1 MTLSQTFM
9 SMTGILS
16 RLKRSLLINIS
27 PFQLL
32 ITPILL
38 LLFLFPI
45 ELIIKYLKTTGPT
58 RSDTITSDFMPIRL
72 KSYFQGVVGGVNGV
86 FTNQYG
92 FRGQPDFPRS
102 RPHNE
107 LRILSLGDSI
117 GFGYGI
123 DTEETYSRKI
133 ENLLNLE
140 KQVRLINAAGQGYS
154 PSSYLSYLIEE
165 GFSFEPNLIMVQMEP
180 SNDVTDEALI
190 RLVVGKNLVPKVRG
204 GRYTVTWD
212 GNLLGSIIL
221 GPYFYEQSYLYTMLT
236 RRLFTALDL
245 IFPKHTALSDQDSFY
260 YHQGFDRFL
269 LTSDRIKLGWKR
281 SFDAVAQISE
291 ITRKKNLPF
300 ILLLTPTRFAFHKNK
315 IIRDFGNGL
324 VDRVINWAH
333 TKDISY
339 IDLRTAINAAG
350 GARLYIDFAHYT
362 AEGHNIIGQEIARKI
377 QNYLP

>member
-1 MTLSQTFM
+1 
-9 SMTGILS
+9 MTGILS

-291 ITRKKNLPF
+291 ITC
-300 ILLLTPTRFAFHKNK
+300 LLYTSPSP
-315 IIRDFGNGL
+315 RDRG
-324 VDRVINWAH
+324 
-333 TKDISY
+333 
-339 IDLRTAINAAG
+339 
-350 GARLYIDFAHYT
+350 
-362 AEGHNIIGQEIARKI
+362 
-377 QNYLP
+377 